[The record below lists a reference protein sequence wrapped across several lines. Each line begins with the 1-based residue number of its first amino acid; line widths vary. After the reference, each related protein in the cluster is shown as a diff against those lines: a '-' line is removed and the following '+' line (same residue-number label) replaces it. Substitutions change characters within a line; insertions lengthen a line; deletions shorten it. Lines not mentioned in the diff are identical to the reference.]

1 MLLQK
6 DIQPDRYAATD
17 QFGLSVTAPGRA
29 GGPLVLGT
37 GETSGDAPGLQA
49 EDAGPYI
56 VGNDETLNLAE
67 TALGTANFDYYN
79 SALECVDAANNDAP
93 VNVTGTG
100 PDWSIVQP
108 DNLRGS
114 SVVCTITNTALDRSL
129 ELTKTSDPASGTAVN
144 AGDEITYSVTATNT
158 GEVAMDVDVSDDL
171 TDVLAHAA
179 VTETGFSASIT
190 DEAGNSTPT
199 TAPTLDQPT
208 SMLTWGGNLGVGEAV
223 TLTYTVAVNSDA
235 AGETLS
241 NVANATSTPP
251 GGGTPPADPP
261 AVTTE
266 HPVNVPG
273 FKLTKTVDPA
283 SGTAVNPGDS
293 VNYEITASNTGETPL
308 TDVNVND
315 DVSALAATGVVD
327 EDSITATINGAPAD
341 PDVDLTD
348 NELTWTGDLGV
359 GETLT
364 IQFSYTVGSEAAGQT
379 LENTVTGEATPP
391 GGGTITPPPSDVT
404 TPVNEP
410 GFELTKTSN
419 PPSGEPI
426 NAGTE
431 VTYTVTGSNT
441 GGTPLSDVTITDDLS
456 DALDHAELLT
466 GPTATID
473 GEEVDGLTFVDNVA
487 TWTGDLAVGE
497 NVEMTYTLQ
506 VNSDAQGETL
516 TNTATGTATPPGG
529 GDPIVPDEPSTN
541 HSINDPSI
549 ELVKTGALNTSGE
562 NVAVGDT
569 IDYTFEATNT
579 GNVTLSDVT
588 LSDPLPG
595 LSALEFNWDN
605 ATAEGTLAPNESVT
619 ATGTLTLT
627 QDHIDNGLV
636 HNTATVNGT
645 PPPVYNPD
653 DPENPTPQD
662 PVTDDSTQIT
672 ELEPAPSIQLDKS
685 GLIEAAGENPRAGD
699 TVNYTL
705 VATNDGNVTLTDV
718 SIADGLPGMSEL
730 EYDWSNAT
738 TEGALTPGETVTA
751 TGSYTLTQQDIDS
764 GALVNIGE
772 TLGTPPNVKDP
783 ADPNGPGE
791 PADPVNDEDPET
803 VLVDRNPA
811 IDLVKQLQAGQEFSH
826 AGDTVVYEFTVTN
839 IGTTSLS
846 DISIS
851 DDLLG
856 ADAEYTYDWDQSNA
870 ETAGTLEPGD
880 FVIATAEYTLTQND
894 VDQGWVENTASVEG
908 TPPPVFNPE
917 DPENPTPQDP
927 VVDDA
932 THIEPV
938 TPEPAMTLEKSGTL
952 GDEAAVGGDVTYTFV
967 AENTGNVTLTD
978 VSISDPLPGL
988 GELEYSWP
996 GEAGVLAPGES
1007 VTATASYTLTQADVD
1022 AGVIENTATAEG
1034 TPPSGPP
1041 TEAPPA
1047 SKNIPLPPAPSI
1059 ELAKTVD
1066 LNGQSR
1072 AGDTVTYSFVAENT
1086 GNVTLTDVVISDKL
1100 PGLSSLTYDWPG
1112 AAGVLA
1118 PGESVNATATYT
1130 LTQADVDRG
1139 SIKNTAVVSANDP
1152 NGTSVSDSDTV
1163 TASLIGLA
1171 ATGGSTSVAAL
1182 LGAGLLLGAA
1192 LLLMSRRRRRVS

>member
-1 MLLQK
+1 MYSGTARAARKFIGMMAAVAVVATSIVAVDSAVSAQPAQAAEPQPLLYCDGQGVYTLNTNGGVREFMAENGNFTPTGNFNLTGQEENALGVSGDGQYVYSIDATNAGMEKQIAIHNRLTNQTETKALGDPDVPSGIIRGAVNPVDGLFYYGGFGEPAYLGVYNPATGDAYQVANVPDIYYLNGDFAFTADGQLILVADTNVYAVQGEVPDTPGNVSLDLGDPIATLPGDAKGNGIAFAKSGDIYVSTSSKLFEIDLVTGQTVNEYDNPGGGDFTDLASCSYPNTVLLQK

-17 QFGLSVTAPGRA
+17 QFALSVTAPGRA

-37 GETSGDAPGLQA
+37 GETSGDAPGLQT

-114 SVVCTITNTALDRSL
+114 SVVCTITNTALERSL

-158 GEVAMDVDVSDDL
+158 GEVAMDVEVSDDL

-273 FKLTKTVDPA
+273 FELTKTVDPA

-497 NVEMTYTLQ
+497 NV
-506 VNSDAQGETL
+506 
-516 TNTATGTATPPGG
+516 
-529 GDPIVPDEPSTN
+529 
-541 HSINDPSI
+541 
-549 ELVKTGALNTSGE
+549 
-562 NVAVGDT
+562 
-569 IDYTFEATNT
+569 
-579 GNVTLSDVT
+579 
-588 LSDPLPG
+588 
-595 LSALEFNWDN
+595 
-605 ATAEGTLAPNESVT
+605 
-619 ATGTLTLT
+619 
-627 QDHIDNGLV
+627 
-636 HNTATVNGT
+636 
-645 PPPVYNPD
+645 
-653 DPENPTPQD
+653 
-662 PVTDDSTQIT
+662 
-672 ELEPAPSIQLDKS
+672 
-685 GLIEAAGENPRAGD
+685 
-699 TVNYTL
+699 
-705 VATNDGNVTLTDV
+705 
-718 SIADGLPGMSEL
+718 
-730 EYDWSNAT
+730 
-738 TEGALTPGETVTA
+738 
-751 TGSYTLTQQDIDS
+751 
-764 GALVNIGE
+764 
-772 TLGTPPNVKDP
+772 
-783 ADPNGPGE
+783 
-791 PADPVNDEDPET
+791 
-803 VLVDRNPA
+803 
-811 IDLVKQLQAGQEFSH
+811 
-826 AGDTVVYEFTVTN
+826 
-839 IGTTSLS
+839 
-846 DISIS
+846 
-851 DDLLG
+851 
-856 ADAEYTYDWDQSNA
+856 
-870 ETAGTLEPGD
+870 
-880 FVIATAEYTLTQND
+880 
-894 VDQGWVENTASVEG
+894 
-908 TPPPVFNPE
+908 
-917 DPENPTPQDP
+917 
-927 VVDDA
+927 
-932 THIEPV
+932 
-938 TPEPAMTLEKSGTL
+938 
-952 GDEAAVGGDVTYTFV
+952 
-967 AENTGNVTLTD
+967 
-978 VSISDPLPGL
+978 
-988 GELEYSWP
+988 
-996 GEAGVLAPGES
+996 
-1007 VTATASYTLTQADVD
+1007 
-1022 AGVIENTATAEG
+1022 
-1034 TPPSGPP
+1034 
-1041 TEAPPA
+1041 
-1047 SKNIPLPPAPSI
+1047 
-1059 ELAKTVD
+1059 
-1066 LNGQSR
+1066 
-1072 AGDTVTYSFVAENT
+1072 
-1086 GNVTLTDVVISDKL
+1086 
-1100 PGLSSLTYDWPG
+1100 
-1112 AAGVLA
+1112 
-1118 PGESVNATATYT
+1118 
-1130 LTQADVDRG
+1130 
-1139 SIKNTAVVSANDP
+1139 
-1152 NGTSVSDSDTV
+1152 
-1163 TASLIGLA
+1163 
-1171 ATGGSTSVAAL
+1171 
-1182 LGAGLLLGAA
+1182 GLL
-1192 LLLMSRRRRRVS
+1192 